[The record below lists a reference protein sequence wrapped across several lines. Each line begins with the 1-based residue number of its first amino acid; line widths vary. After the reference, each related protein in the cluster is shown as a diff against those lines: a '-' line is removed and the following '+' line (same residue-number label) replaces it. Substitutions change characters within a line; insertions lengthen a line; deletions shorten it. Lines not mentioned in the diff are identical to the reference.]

1 MWLEPPPKP
10 SQNTEQALVELA
22 NYYRQLVVYHQQS
35 AAIAA
40 SQLAQIETLL
50 NPSLAGSSAWQ
61 STPFNSAVNRQE
73 LVAEL
78 ETEPRSLP
86 ERQFPAPEELVKSLQ
101 SILAANRSKILRL
114 DYLVLEIA
122 ETHGFPPS
130 QYSAL
135 KQQLKQILE
144 KGERQGLWASIPDSV
159 DCWTLN
165 IQDFPDLVPQSLT
178 KSKSTK
184 KTKTKKSS
192 RAAYNRSRLPN
203 LGRMKE
209 YETLTAAISQCL
221 REYAPQ
227 TVDAHQVMDWIYPDG
242 LSEKFRNKAY
252 QAISDGLNKGCS
264 RKHWERAEIG
274 WYYLDE

>member
-1 MWLEPPPKP
+1 MWLEPPAKP

-50 NPSLAGSSAWQ
+50 NPSLTSSPTWQ
-61 STPFNSAVNRQE
+61 SIPFNSVVNPPE

-78 ETEPRSLP
+78 ATERKSLP
-86 ERQFPAPEELVKSLQ
+86 ERQLPTPEEFVKSIQ
-101 SILAANRSKILRL
+101 SILAVNRGKILRL

-122 ETHGFPPS
+122 ENYGFPPS
-130 QYSAL
+130 QYPAL
-135 KQQLKQILE
+135 KQQLKQTLD
-144 KGERQGLWASIPDSV
+144 KGEHQGLWASIPDSV
-159 DCWTLN
+159 DCWTLDL
-165 IQDFPDLVPQSLT
+165 QDFPDLVPQSLS
-178 KSKSTK
+178 KSRSTK
-184 KTKTKKSS
+184 KSKTKRSS

-242 LSEKFRNKAY
+242 LSDKVRNKAY

>member
-10 SQNTEQALVELA
+10 SQNTEHALVELV

-40 SQLAQIETLL
+40 SQLAQLETLL
-50 NPSLAGSSAWQ
+50 NPSLGVSSGWQ
-61 STPFNSAVNRQE
+61 SNPFDALNRPE

-78 ETEPRSLP
+78 ATEPKSLP
-86 ERQFPAPEELVKSLQ
+86 ERQLPAPEELVKNIQ
-101 SILAANRSKILRL
+101 SVLADNRSKIIRL

-122 ETHGFPPS
+122 ESNGFPPS
-130 QYSAL
+130 QYPAL
-135 KQQLKQILE
+135 KQQLKETLE
-144 KGERQGLWASIPDSV
+144 RGESQGLWASIPDSV
-159 DCWTLN
+159 DCWTLDL
-165 IQDFPDLVPQSLT
+165 QDFPDLVPQSVA
-178 KSKSTK
+178 KSTK
-184 KTKTKKSS
+184 KTKKSS

-209 YETLTAAISQCL
+209 YETLTGAISECL

-227 TVDAHQVMDWIYPDG
+227 RLDAHKVMEWIYPEG
-242 LSEKFRNKAY
+242 LSDKLRNKAY

-264 RKHWERAEIG
+264 RKRWERAEIG
-274 WYYLDE
+274 WYYWKENQ

>member
-10 SQNTEQALVELA
+10 SHNTEQALVELA

-50 NPSLAGSSAWQ
+50 NPSLASNSAWQ
-61 STPFNSAVNRQE
+61 SPPLNSFANQGE
-73 LVAEL
+73 LLAEL
-78 ETEPRSLP
+78 ETAPKRLP
-86 ERQFPAPEELVKSLQ
+86 ERQLPHPEELIKSLQ
-101 SILAANRSKILRL
+101 LTLATNRGKILRL

-122 ETHGFPPS
+122 ESNFLPPS
-130 QYSAL
+130 QYPGL
-135 KQQLKQILE
+135 KKQLKPILE
-144 KGERQGLWASIPDSV
+144 QGERQGLWASIPDSP
-159 DCWTLN
+159 DCWTLDLK
-165 IQDFPDLVPQSLT
+165 DFPDLVTQSAT

-184 KTKTKKSS
+184 KTKKKSS
-192 RAAYNRSRLPN
+192 RPAYNRSRLPHA
-203 LGRMKE
+203 GKMKE

-221 REYAPQ
+221 REHAPR
-227 TVDAHQVMDWIYPDG
+227 TMDAHQVMDWIYPGG
-242 LSEKFRNKAY
+242 LSEKVRNKAY

-274 WYYLDE
+274 WYYWQE

>member
-10 SQNTEQALVELA
+10 SQNTEHALVELV

-40 SQLAQIETLL
+40 SQLAQLETLL
-50 NPSLAGSSAWQ
+50 NPSLTGSPSWQ
-61 STPFNSAVNRQE
+61 STPFNSALNRPE

-78 ETEPRSLP
+78 ATETKSLP
-86 ERQFPAPEELVKSLQ
+86 ERQLPSQEELVKNIQLV
-101 SILAANRSKILRL
+101 LAANRGKILRL
-114 DYLVLEIA
+114 DYLVLEVA
-122 ETHGFPPS
+122 ESNGFPPS
-130 QYSAL
+130 QYPAL
-135 KQQLKQILE
+135 KQQLKQTLE
-144 KGERQGLWASIPDSV
+144 RGEIQGFWASIPDSV
-159 DCWTLN
+159 DCWTLDL
-165 IQDFPDLVPQSLT
+165 QDFPDLVPQALAK
-178 KSKSTK
+178 KSSK
-184 KTKTKKSS
+184 KTKKSS

-203 LGRMKE
+203 SGRMKE

-227 TVDAHQVMDWIYPDG
+227 TVDAHRVMDWIYPEG
-242 LSEKFRNKAY
+242 LSDKLRNKAY

-274 WYYLDE
+274 WYYWKE